1 MSQPPI
7 TVQHMASPD
16 AGLPGNI
23 GAPATRALTAAGY
36 ARLSQLANV
45 PAAELKK
52 LHGVGPKALRLLQ
65 EALEERGLSLG

>member
-1 MSQPPI
+1 
-7 TVQHMASPD
+7 MASPD

-36 ARLSQLANV
+36 TELRQLAGV

-52 LHGVGPKALRLLQ
+52 LHGVGPKALRLIQEELQ
-65 EALEERGLSLG
+65 RQGMSLG